1 MIFYICIQCLNFKTK
16 DMKKFLFYSMTGI
29 TALLFAFVPSIHP
42 KSSTTSSFVQ
52 AGTWTVDKPHTNVK
66 FSVAH
71 LVISDVDGNFKSF
84 DGTMESSKPDF
95 SDAKITFTA
104 DVNSI
109 NTDNEMRD
117 NHLKSDD
124 FLNAAKFPQ
133 IKFVSTSFTPLGDN
147 KYKLV
152 GDLTIRDVT
161 KSVTFDVKYGG
172 TVVAM
177 GGTHAGFKATT
188 KIDRFDYNLKWS
200 KATEAGGMIAGKEVE
215 ITINADFK
223 KS

>member
-1 MIFYICIQCLNFKTK
+1 
-16 DMKKFLFYSMTGI
+16 MKKILFFSMIGVAATLS
-29 TALLFAFVPSIHP
+29 AFAPSF
-42 KSSTTSSFVQ
+42 STNSTTVSPSVQ
-52 AGTWTVDKPHTNVK
+52 TSVWTVDKPHTNVK

-84 DGTMESSKPDF
+84 DGSMESSKPDF

-109 NTDNEMRD
+109 NTDNDMRD
-117 NHLKSDD
+117 GHLKSDD
-124 FLNAAKFPQ
+124 FFNAAKFPQ
-133 IKFVSTSFTPLGDN
+133 IKFVSTLFTPLGDN

-152 GDLTIRDVT
+152 GNLTIRDVT

-172 TVVAM
+172 SVVAM

-188 KIDRFDYNLKWS
+188 NIDRFDYNLKWS
-200 KATEAGGMIAGKEVE
+200 KATEAGGLVAGKDVE

>member
-1 MIFYICIQCLNFKTK
+1 
-16 DMKKFLFYSMTGI
+16 MKKIILFSMIGI
-29 TALLFAFVPSIHP
+29 ATALSAFIPS
-42 KSSTTSSFVQ
+42 SNSTAVITSSNAQ
-52 AGTWTVDKPHTNVK
+52 AGTWVVDKPHTNVK

-95 SDAKITFTA
+95 SDAKISFTA

-124 FLNAAKFPQ
+124 FFNAAKFPQ
-133 IKFVSTSFTPLGDN
+133 IKFVSTSFTPQGDN

-152 GDLTIRDVT
+152 GNLTIRDVT

-188 KIDRFDYNLKWS
+188 TIDRFDYNLKWS
-200 KATEAGGMIAGKEVE
+200 KATEAGGMVAGKDVE

>member
-1 MIFYICIQCLNFKTK
+1 
-16 DMKKFLFYSMTGI
+16 MKKTLFFGMMGI
-29 TALLFAFVPSIHP
+29 TAILFAFVPSNHSA
-42 KSSTTSSFVQ
+42 SSAQYNKVQ
-52 AGTWTVDKPHTNVK
+52 AGTWVVDKPHTNVK

-95 SDAKITFTA
+95 SDAKITFSA

-133 IKFVSTSFTPLGDN
+133 IKFVSSSFTPQGDN

-152 GDLTIRDVT
+152 GNLTIRDVT

-200 KATEAGGMIAGKEVE
+200 KTTEAGGLVAGKEVE

>member
-1 MIFYICIQCLNFKTK
+1 
-16 DMKKFLFYSMTGI
+16 MKRILIASLIGVAAI
-29 TALLFAFVPSIHP
+29 LTAFIPSNRSTSVMP
-42 KSSTTSSFVQ
+42 SSLAQT
-52 AGTWTVDKPHTNVK
+52 GTWVVDKPHTNVK

-152 GDLTIRDVT
+152 GNLTIRDVT
-161 KSVTFDVKYGG
+161 KTVTFDVKYGG

-200 KATEAGGMIAGKEVE
+200 KTTEAGGLVAGKEVE

>member
-1 MIFYICIQCLNFKTK
+1 
-16 DMKKFLFYSMTGI
+16 MKKIFFFSMVGI
-29 TALLFAFVPSIHP
+29 TTLLFAFVPSIHP
-42 KSSTTSSFVQ
+42 ASSIPSSFVQ
-52 AGTWTVDKPHTNVK
+52 AGTWTVDKPHTSVK

-133 IKFVSTSFTPLGDN
+133 IKFVSTSFTPQGGN

-152 GDLTIRDVT
+152 GNLTIRDVT
-161 KSVTFDVKYGG
+161 KPVTFDVNYGG

-200 KATEAGGMIAGKEVE
+200 KTTEAGGLVAGKDVE

>member
-1 MIFYICIQCLNFKTK
+1 
-16 DMKKFLFYSMTGI
+16 MKKILFFSMMGI
-29 TALLFAFVPSIHP
+29 TAVLFAFVPSNH
-42 KSSTTSSFVQ
+42 SALATSSSKVQ
-52 AGTWTVDKPHTNVK
+52 AGMWIADKPHTNVK

-133 IKFVSTSFTPLGDN
+133 IKFVSTSFTPQGDN

-152 GDLTIRDVT
+152 GNLTIRDVT

-177 GGTHAGFKATT
+177 GGTHA
-188 KIDRFDYNLKWS
+188 
-200 KATEAGGMIAGKEVE
+200 
-215 ITINADFK
+215 
-223 KS
+223 

>member
-1 MIFYICIQCLNFKTK
+1 
-16 DMKKFLFYSMTGI
+16 MKKILFFSMIGI
-29 TALLFAFVPSIHP
+29 TAVLFAFVPSNQSTSDG
-42 KSSTTSSFVQ
+42 SSSKAQ
-52 AGTWTVDKPHTNVK
+52 AGTWAVDKPHTNVK

-124 FLNAAKFPQ
+124 FFNAAKYPQ
-133 IKFVSTSFTPLGDN
+133 IKFVSTSFMPQGDN

-152 GDLTIRDVT
+152 GNLTIRDVT
-161 KSVTFDVKYGG
+161 KPVTFDVKYGG

-177 GGTHAGFKATT
+177 GGTHAGFKATAT
-188 KIDRFDYNLKWS
+188 IDRFDYNLKWS
-200 KATEAGGMIAGKEVE
+200 KTTEAGGMVAGKDVE

>member
-1 MIFYICIQCLNFKTK
+1 
-16 DMKKFLFYSMTGI
+16 MKKILFSSLIGI
-29 TALLFAFVPSIHP
+29 TAALFAFVPSNQ
-42 KSSTTSSFVQ
+42 STTAISSSKPQ
-52 AGTWTVDKPHTNVK
+52 AGTWVVDKPHTNVK

-71 LVISDVDGNFKSF
+71 LVISDVDGNFKTF
-84 DGTMESSKPDF
+84 DGTMESSKADF

-104 DVNSI
+104 EVNSI

-117 NHLKSDD
+117 NHLKSDE
-124 FLNAAKFPQ
+124 FFNAVKFPQ

-152 GDLTIRDVT
+152 GNLTIRDVT

-188 KIDRFDYNLKWS
+188 TIDRFDYNLKWS
-200 KATEAGGMIAGKEVE
+200 KTTEAGGMVAGKDVE

>member
-1 MIFYICIQCLNFKTK
+1 
-16 DMKKFLFYSMTGI
+16 MKKILLFSMTGI
-29 TALLFAFVPSIHP
+29 TVLLFAFAPSVHP
-42 KSSTTSSFVQ
+42 KTSTLSTLVQ
-52 AGTWTVDKPHTNVK
+52 AGTWTVDKPHTNVT

-84 DGTMESSKPDF
+84 DGTMVSSKPDF

-133 IKFVSTSFTPLGDN
+133 IKFVSTSFTPQGDN

-152 GDLTIRDVT
+152 GNLTIRDVT
-161 KSVTFDVKYGG
+161 KPVTFDVKYGG

-200 KATEAGGMIAGKEVE
+200 KTTEAGGMVAGKDVE

>member
-1 MIFYICIQCLNFKTK
+1 MIGTA
-16 DMKKFLFYSMTGI
+16 
-29 TALLFAFVPSIHP
+29 TALSAFVPSTDAGKTIKTPAAQTAIWTADKAH
-42 KSSTTSSFVQ
+42 TS
-52 AGTWTVDKPHTNVK
+52 VK

-84 DGTMESSKPDF
+84 DGSMESSKPDF

-124 FLNAAKFPQ
+124 FLNAAKYPQ
-133 IKFVSTSFTPLGDN
+133 MKFVSTSFTPQGDN

-152 GDLTIRDVT
+152 GNLAIRDVT

-200 KATEAGGMIAGKEVE
+200 KATEAGGLVAGKEVE

>member
-1 MIFYICIQCLNFKTK
+1 
-16 DMKKFLFYSMTGI
+16 MKKILFFSLIGM
-29 TALLFAFVPSIHP
+29 TALLFAFVPS
-42 KSSTTSSFVQ
+42 KRTSSVSVSDNTQ
-52 AGTWTVDKPHTNVK
+52 SGTWVADKPHTNVK
-66 FSVAH
+66 FSVSH

-84 DGTMESSKPDF
+84 DGTLESSKPDF

-104 DVNSI
+104 DVSSI

-124 FLNAAKFPQ
+124 FFNAAKFPQ
-133 IKFVSTSFTPLGDN
+133 IKFISTSFTPLGDN

-152 GDLTIRDVT
+152 GNLTIRDVT

-177 GGTHAGFKATT
+177 GGTHVGFKATT
-188 KIDRFDYNLKWS
+188 TIDRFDYNLKWS
-200 KATEAGGMIAGKEVE
+200 KTTEAGGLVAGKDVE

>member
-1 MIFYICIQCLNFKTK
+1 
-16 DMKKFLFYSMTGI
+16 MKRI
-29 TALLFAFVPSIHP
+29 LFASMIGIAAVLTAFIPSSDSTLDLP
-42 KSSTTSSFVQ
+42 STTAQ
-52 AGTWTVDKPHTNVK
+52 AGSWVVDKPHTNVK

-84 DGTMESSKPDF
+84 DGTMESSKADF

-104 DVNSI
+104 DVSSI

-117 NHLKSDD
+117 NHLKSDE
-124 FLNAAKFPQ
+124 FFNAAKFPQ
-133 IKFVSTSFTPLGDN
+133 MKFVSTSFTPLGDN

-152 GDLTIRDVT
+152 GNLTIRDVT

-172 TVVAM
+172 TVAAM

-188 KIDRFDYNLKWS
+188 TIDRFDYNLKWS
-200 KATEAGGMIAGKEVE
+200 KTTEAGGMVAGKDVE